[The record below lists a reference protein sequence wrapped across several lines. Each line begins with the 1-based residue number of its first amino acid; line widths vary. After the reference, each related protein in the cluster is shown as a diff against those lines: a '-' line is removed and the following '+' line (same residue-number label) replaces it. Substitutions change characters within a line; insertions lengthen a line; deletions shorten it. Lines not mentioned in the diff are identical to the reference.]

1 MEHER
6 LRQRIRWRG
15 LPGFDLTGHSSLSPE
30 ARAAPDDS
38 KPWMLMRRLCWIAA
52 ALVGFAALSSC
63 GSNSVQPSRQL
74 PDSVAGTGHDWVRF
88 GWDAGRSSAS
98 TAPTGI
104 TASNVASMVRQQVSI
119 PGTAD
124 ASVIYLS
131 NIKVGGAAHDVFFLT
146 TTYGKTVAINAN
158 TGALLWTYTPA
169 NYDSWAGSAQVTTAT
184 PVADPSREFIYA
196 ASPDGNI
203 QRLAV
208 SDGHMV
214 WSTAITLRPQSEKLA
229 SPLNYFAGHIV
240 ETTGGYVGDAPP
252 YQGHV
257 AILDAASGQLLHTW
271 NSLCSDQPVMIA
283 PADCPQSGSAIWG
296 RGGAVIDSATG
307 EIYVATGNGLWDGNT
322 NWGDAL
328 IRLDST
334 ATHIVGNYTPANTG
348 NLDSTDQDLGSTSP
362 VLLGGG
368 YIAQGGKDGKIRIV
382 TVAGTAGATA
392 HLGGEVQVTGTP
404 NATDLFSSPAV
415 YHTTAGTL
423 FFGADNEATAAWT
436 FSNGTLTLLW
446 RNSNVGTS
454 PVVAGGLLF
463 IYDQGG
469 NGLRVY
475 DPASGTQITALA
487 AGVGHWNSPI
497 VADGRIAVPE
507 GSSNDHASSGILDI
521 WRLP

>member
-1 MEHER
+1 MH
-6 LRQRIRWRG
+6 
-15 LPGFDLTGHSSLSPE
+15 
-30 ARAAPDDS
+30 
-38 KPWMLMRRLCWIAA
+38 RLCWIAA
-52 ALVGFAALSSC
+52 AVVALAALSSC
-63 GSNSVQPSRQL
+63 GSNSVQPAPQL
-74 PDSVAGTGHDWVRF
+74 PDSVAGGGHDWVRF
-88 GWDAGRSSAS
+88 GWDAGRSSVS

-104 TASNVASMVRQQVSI
+104 TASNVASMVRQQVTI
-119 PGTAD
+119 PGTVD

-131 NIKVGGAAHDVFFLT
+131 DIKVGGAAHDVFFLT
-146 TTYGKTVAINAN
+146 TAYGKTVAVNAN
-158 TGALLWTYTPA
+158 TGAILWTYTPT

-184 PVADPSREFIYA
+184 PVADPSRNFIYA

-203 QRLAV
+203 QKLAV

-214 WSTAITLRPQSEKLA
+214 WSTAITSRPQSEKLA

-257 AILDAASGQLLHTW
+257 AILDASSGQLLHIW
-271 NSLCSDQPVMIA
+271 NSLCSDQLVMIT
-283 PADCPQSGSAIWG
+283 PTDCPQSGSAIWG
-296 RGGAVIDSATG
+296 RAGAVIDSATG
-307 EIYVATGNGLWDGNT
+307 NIYVATGNGLW
-322 NWGDAL
+322 GDAI

-334 ATHIVGNYTPANTG
+334 ATHILGNYTPANTG
-348 NLDSTDQDLGSTSP
+348 SLDSTDQDLGSTSP

-382 TVAGTAGATA
+382 TVAATAGATA
-392 HLGGEVQVTGTP
+392 HVGGEVQVTGTP
-404 NATDLFSSPAV
+404 NGLSLFSAPAV
-415 YHTTAGTL
+415 YHTMSSTL
-423 FFGADNEATAAWT
+423 FIGADNQATAAWT
-436 FSNGTLTLLW
+436 FSGGTLTLLW
-446 RNSNVGTS
+446 HNNNLGTS

-469 NGLRVY
+469 NGVRVY

-497 VADGRIAVPE
+497 VADHRIAVPE